1 MAKTVKGS
9 YIKACGGDF
18 GLYFD
23 GRKWVSFECLGCA
36 IAKGL
41 VIPSLRL
48 HNGDHQALNKRV
60 GYNYTERHDKA
71 IHNEWLAKG
80 KPHAV

>member
-1 MAKTVKGS
+1 MEQKIQKGS
-9 YIKACGGDF
+9 FIKACGGDF

-41 VIPSLRL
+41 IVPALRL
-48 HNGDHQALNKRV
+48 HNGSHPKLNKLA
-60 GYNYTERHDKA
+60 GYNFVERHDK
-71 IHNEWLAKG
+71 IVHKQWLASG
-80 KPHAV
+80 KPH